1 MIISSRGPRFAGP
14 FIVGVMMFLLC
25 GGTTP
30 GLHADEIAAD
40 TQDEQTIERLLLDLL
55 RRGDARIEV
64 DIEMET
70 VIRLAGE
77 RKFEAALEQ
86 ARAILRQN
94 PDHAAA
100 RFMEGVALLG
110 LDRHKEALPVWEALY
125 ERDPDHPAV
134 LNNLAWLYATA
145 DDPALRNPEKAV
157 ELARRAALADP
168 GHPAIWST
176 LAQAYYVNRDF
187 DRALTAARKAL
198 SLAQEMNAPVDTL
211 SRYHEQVTTC
221 REAATA
227 FSIFD

>member
-1 MIISSRGPRFAGP
+1 MIIASRGPSCAGLI
-14 FIVGVMMFLLC
+14 IVWVMTFLL
-25 GGTTP
+25 GGGMTP
-30 GLHADEIAAD
+30 ELLADEIGAEME
-40 TQDEQTIERLLLDLL
+40 DEQTIERVLLELL
-55 RRGDARIEV
+55 RRGDAKIEV
-64 DIEMET
+64 DLEMET

-77 RKFEAALEQ
+77 RNYEAALEQ
-86 ARAILRQN
+86 ARAILRKN

-100 RFMEGVALLG
+100 RFMEGAALMA
-110 LDRHKEALPVWEALY
+110 LDRHKEALIVWQDLY

-198 SLAQEMNAPVDTL
+198 SLAQEMNASVDTL
-211 SRYHEQVTTC
+211 ARYHEQVITC